1 MALSEST
8 DRFNGVLSTLAIKA
22 PCVVVAL
29 VNITL
34 SGEQTVNGVAVVA
47 NDRVLVT
54 GQDSAV
60 DNGIYDASSSAW
72 ARSADWD
79 GNRDV
84 INGTLVVVAG
94 NPVAIYQMTGTN
106 PITIGTSNV
115 TFTVLTELGLTA
127 LLASILTGEGASK
140 IGIED
145 AAGDYTAVDVEAAL
159 VELAPGGL
167 LSYGS
172 FTPTFSGFSADP
184 STPTLYWSIQGNI
197 VTITCDWITGTSD
210 QVWYRITDIPAA
222 LRPAIGNSQ
231 SVVLAGIIDNG
242 VTSWG
247 NVIIAANNPQWD
259 FGFEAPNA
267 NFTASGTK
275 GMTAASG
282 AQITFQYT
290 LRRESP

>member
-1 MALSEST
+1 VA
-8 DRFNGVLSTLAIKA
+8 VAIA
-22 PCVVVAL
+22 
-29 VNITL
+29 NITL
-34 SGEQTVNGVAVVA
+34 SGEQTVNGVAAVA
-47 NDRVLVT
+47 GDRVLVT
-54 GQDSAV
+54 AQTSAV
-60 DNGIYDASSSAW
+60 DNGVYDVSSSAW

-106 PITIGTSNV
+106 PITIGTSSL

-140 IGIED
+140 VGFED
-145 AAGDYTAVDVEAAL
+145 AAGDYAAADVEAAL

-184 STPTLYWSIQGNI
+184 SAPTLYWSIQGNI
-197 VTITCDWITGTSD
+197 VTITCDWTTGTSD
-210 QVWYRITDIPAA
+210 QIFYKITNIPTN
-222 LRPAIGNSQ
+222 LRTAIGNSQ
-231 SVVLAGIIDNG
+231 SVVLAGIVDNG

-247 NVIIAANNPQWD
+247 NVIIAANNAEWD

-267 NFTASGTK
+267 NFAASGTK
-275 GMTAASG
+275 GMTASSG

-290 LRRESP
+290 LRRVSP